1 MLFSY
6 LLDARGAASFAGREE
21 EPMSKTVHCPN
32 CATVI
37 ETYRNP
43 APTADVI
50 VEMSGG
56 GIVLIE
62 RKNPPIGWALPGGFV
77 DYGESLET
85 CAQREAKEETGLDVE
100 LLEQLGTYSDPS
112 RDTRRHTI
120 TTVYVAR
127 PVGDEAPRAA
137 DDASKA
143 AVFTRDS
150 LPSSIVFDHTR
161 ILEDYFRWKDA
172 GGGRDRR

>member
-1 MLFSY
+1 
-6 LLDARGAASFAGREE
+6 
-21 EPMSKTVHCPN
+21 MSKTVHCPT

-50 VEMSGG
+50 VEMPGG

-77 DYGESLET
+77 DYGESLEA
-85 CAQREAKEETGLDVE
+85 CAMREAKEEIGLDVE

-120 TTVYVAR
+120 TTVYVGR
-127 PVGDEAPRAA
+127 PLGDDPPRAA

-143 AVFTRDS
+143 AVFTRDT
-150 LPSSIVFDHTR
+150 LPSPLVFDHAR

-172 GGGRDRR
+172 GGFPLPGPAGRRERP